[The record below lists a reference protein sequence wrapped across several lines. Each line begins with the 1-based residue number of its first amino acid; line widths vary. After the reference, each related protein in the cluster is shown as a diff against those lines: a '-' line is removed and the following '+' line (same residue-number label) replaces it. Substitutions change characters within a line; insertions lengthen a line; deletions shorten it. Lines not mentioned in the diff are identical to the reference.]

1 MAEQR
6 GRSRPGGTRLALG
19 VIAVIASA
27 TLSWACRRSGGEAP
41 KASPPAALRL
51 GISQVSAT
59 NPGTG
64 LRQLTSLLTQESL
77 ARAIDDGRVQPSLA
91 EGWTP
96 KPDGRSLV
104 VKLRPKIRFHDGS
117 PLDAEAV
124 ARILPDSLKGF
135 MGPFFAD
142 VEKIRATGTDT
153 VEITFRRPSPF
164 LLETL
169 ESPIQRP
176 GTPPIGTGPYIGA
189 PGSMTAFAANSGY
202 YLGKPAIEHIDV
214 TTYPTVRAAWA
225 EMLRDRID
233 MLWEVGPDA
242 VDSMTSSTAVATFP
256 YTRRYQF
263 VLAFNPAAKAV
274 RSKDVRVGL
283 NAAIDRDRLV
293 KNALNGHGVAS
304 VGMVWPQHWALQD
317 NRPKPAFDP
326 KAATEALNRA
336 RAKPNGRIQLTCLIS
351 PDALTERVA
360 LEVKRQLEGAGV
372 DMAVEE
378 LTQEQLLERL
388 GKQDYDATLIEF
400 ISGPTLFRPYL
411 VWHSDGP
418 FNWGHFGGLKID
430 KALDAVRLS
439 GSDTDYRAAVA
450 SLNQIFVEDPP
461 AVFLAWQERARA
473 VSRRFSVPSEP
484 GRDILGT
491 LRLWKPAADT
501 RQASRN

>member
-19 VIAVIASA
+19 MIAVIAGA

-41 KASPPAALRL
+41 KASPPTALRL

-91 EGWTP
+91 EGWTSQ
-96 KPDGRSLV
+96 PDGRSLV
-104 VKLRPKIRFHDGS
+104 VKLRPKITFHDGS

-124 ARILPDSLKGF
+124 AKILPDSLKGF
-135 MGPFFAD
+135 MGSFFSD

-189 PGSMTAFAANSGY
+189 PGSMTAFSANSGY
-202 YLGKPAIEHIDV
+202 YLGKPAIDHIDV

-242 VDSMTSSTAVATFP
+242 VDSMTSSSSVAMFT

-263 VLAFNPAAKAV
+263 ALAFNPSARAV
-274 RSKDVRVGL
+274 RSKDVRSGL
-283 NAAIDRDRLV
+283 NAAIDRERLV
-293 KNALNGHGVAS
+293 KSALNGHGTAS
-304 VGMVWPQHWALQD
+304 VGMIWPQHWALQS

-336 RAKPNGRIQLTCLIS
+336 RAKPNDRIHFTCLIS

-372 DMAVEE
+372 DMSVEE

-388 GKQDYDATLIEF
+388 DKQDYEATLIEF

-411 VWHSDGP
+411 VWHSGAT
-418 FNWGHFGGLKID
+418 FNWGHFGGPNID
-430 KALDAVRLS
+430 KALDAVRFS

-450 SLNQIFVEDPP
+450 SLNQIFADDPP

>member
-1 MAEQR
+1 
-6 GRSRPGGTRLALG
+6 
-19 VIAVIASA
+19 
-27 TLSWACRRSGGEAP
+27 
-41 KASPPAALRL
+41 LRL

-77 ARAIDDGRVQPSLA
+77 ARAIDDGRMQPSLA

-96 KPDGRSLV
+96 QPDGRSVV
-104 VKLRPKIRFHDGS
+104 VKLRPRITFHDGS
-117 PLDAEAV
+117 LLDSGVV
-124 ARILPDSLKGF
+124 AKILPDSLKGSI
-135 MGPFFAD
+135 GPVFSD
-142 VEKIRATGTDT
+142 LERIRATGKDT

-164 LLETL
+164 LLEAL

-176 GTPPIGTGPYIGA
+176 GTPPVGTGPYVGA
-189 PGSMTAFAANSGY
+189 RGSMTAFDANSGY

-214 TTYPTVRAAWA
+214 TTYPSVRGAWA

-242 VDSMTSSTAVATFP
+242 VDSMTSSNSVAMFT

-263 VLAFNPAAKAV
+263 ALAFNPSARAV
-274 RSKDVRVGL
+274 RSRDVRSGL

-293 KNALNGHGVAS
+293 KNALNGHGTAS
-304 VGMVWPQHWALQD
+304 VGMVWPQHWALQN
-317 NRPKPAFDP
+317 NRPRPAFDP

-336 RAKPNGRIQLTCLIS
+336 RAKPNDRIQLTCLIS

-360 LEVKRQLEGAGV
+360 LEVKRQLESAGV
-372 DMAVEE
+372 DMSVEE

-400 ISGPTLFRPYL
+400 ISGPTLLRPYQ
-411 VWHSDGP
+411 VWHSGAP
-418 FNWGHFGGLKID
+418 FNWGHFGGPYID
-430 KALDAVRLS
+430 KTLDAIRFS
-439 GSDTDYRAAVA
+439 GSESEYRAAVA
-450 SLNQIFVEDPP
+450 NLNQIFSEDPP

-491 LRLWKPAADT
+491 LRLWKPAADN

>member
-1 MAEQR
+1 
-6 GRSRPGGTRLALG
+6 
-19 VIAVIASA
+19 
-27 TLSWACRRSGGEAP
+27 
-41 KASPPAALRL
+41 
-51 GISQVSAT
+51 
-59 NPGTG
+59 
-64 LRQLTSLLTQESL
+64 LTSLLTQESL

-91 EGWTP
+91 ESWTSQP
-96 KPDGRSLV
+96 NGRSLV
-104 VKLRPKIRFHDGS
+104 VKLRPSITFHDGS
-117 PLDAEAV
+117 ALDAEAV
-124 ARILPDSLKGF
+124 AKILPDSLKGF
-135 MGPFFAD
+135 MGPFFSD
-142 VEKIRATGTDT
+142 VEKISATGTNT

-274 RSKDVRVGL
+274 RSKDVRAGL

-317 NRPKPAFDP
+317 NRPKPAFDAQ
-326 KAATEALNRA
+326 AATEALNRA
-336 RAKPNGRIQLTCLIS
+336 RAKPNDRIQLTCLIS

-411 VWHSDGP
+411 VWHSGGP
-418 FNWGHFGGLKID
+418 FNWGHFGGPSID
-430 KALDAVRLS
+430 KALDAVRFS

-450 SLNQIFVEDPP
+450 GLNQTFAEDPP